1 MYAIEVRNTKKNVE
15 DRLVILSINRG
26 MIENQK
32 WGTLKNEKQK
42 DFTEGR

>member
-1 MYAIEVRNTKKNVE
+1 MYKTYPANW
-15 DRLVILSINRG
+15 G
-26 MIENQK
+26 MIENRK